1 MTTIALLQNSY
12 KTTATR
18 AQNSHYVLRMGDRR
32 RKDPSRGE
40 RLGNLRLD
48 VDKSAIHVAR
58 EIGVSKGRIYAWENG
73 DPINSEN
80 LDKLADA
87 LDTSREFILDGTPP
101 DRKPVGAEAT
111 VSEILEKVTAAE
123 ARQVQMQSDLARLI
137 LRVEALQEDLRS
149 TRAPGGQAR
158 GGQG

>member
-1 MTTIALLQNSY
+1 MHFSRKLEVQRLAGSPIPVHMTTIAPLQNFY

-18 AQNSHYVLRMGDRR
+18 AQDSHYVLYMGERR

-87 LDTSREFILDGTPP
+87 LDTSLSSSSTGPLPIGNQ
-101 DRKPVGAEAT
+101 
-111 VSEILEKVTAAE
+111 LEQ
-123 ARQVQMQSDLARLI
+123 RR
-137 LRVEALQEDLRS
+137 R
-149 TRAPGGQAR
+149 
-158 GGQG
+158 